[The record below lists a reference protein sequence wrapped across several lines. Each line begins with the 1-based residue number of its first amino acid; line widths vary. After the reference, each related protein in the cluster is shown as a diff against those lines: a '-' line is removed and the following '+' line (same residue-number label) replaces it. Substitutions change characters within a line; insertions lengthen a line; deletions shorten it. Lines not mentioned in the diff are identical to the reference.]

1 MEAVITS
8 SNELLKGSARSVYD
22 YNIGRVIKNS
32 LDKKIIISGGGHN
45 MAAGFT
51 LYKDNLKNFE
61 NYVLNDFLN
70 SNTKND
76 QTFFYIS
83 EISSLGFNHDF
94 YDNIKKLEPFGTGNT
109 VPTFLLRDLKIIK
122 PISLKNKHISLFL
135 KSKTGFLIKS
145 ISFNSINT
153 KMGEY
158 LMNYKNNINVIGQ
171 INENIWKDKKAL
183 QLTVRD
189 VIL

>member
-1 MEAVITS
+1 MKS
-8 SNELLKGSARSVYD
+8 SK
-22 YNIGRVIKNS
+22 
-32 LDKKIIISGGGHN
+32 
-45 MAAGFT
+45 
-51 LYKDNLKNFE
+51 
-61 NYVLNDFLN
+61 YVETCFVRANN
-70 SNTKND
+70 
-76 QTFFYIS
+76 
-83 EISSLGFNHDF
+83 DF
-94 YDNIKKLEPFGTGNT
+94 YDNIKKLEPFGTGNS

-135 KSKTGFLIKS
+135 KSRTGFSIKS